1 MTLVQCGF
9 SSKLASAVKA
19 HGSMINGTTFRRV
32 GGRRK
37 STHTR
42 DSAVKTD
49 FSDRWNSGKTLL
61 SLQIELQTFLTKIDS
76 ARWEKLRI
84 QDFLS
89 LRNHFPAAQNY
100 HSRYFLSLHLK
111 NELDQPIS
119 LGVFPWSWRFYIP
132 KGFKRTFHLF
142 VKKKLLILS
151 KMCNFLVKKGVHWKK
166 MCVLQ
171 LRNRSLFR
179 GRNACSASTRH
190 LNGSCV
196 IKVFK
201 H

>member
-1 MTLVQCGF
+1 MLWGRSLRGSFFSLRELSF
-9 SSKLASAVKA
+9 SSIGTVYPHYSWLDNCPILENESSFLEKKL
-19 HGSMINGTTFRRV
+19 
-32 GGRRK
+32 
-37 STHTR
+37 
-42 DSAVKTD
+42 
-49 FSDRWNSGKTLL
+49 W
-61 SLQIELQTFLTKIDS
+61 
-76 ARWEKLRI
+76 I

-196 IKVFK
+196 IRVFE